1 MTQILTSTAL
11 LAVMTVLM
19 ANPLAAGPLLT
30 GVVEDTNAQT
40 IEMPSLPGSWQRRV
54 EWMAQEGSEVAV
66 GDLVVRLE
74 PGDLIWQEEQAKT
87 DLDKRRLSA
96 ARRID
101 ELKLE
106 LLDAE
111 RMLIQAESNVK
122 LAELDAVIPASSI
135 PQLDYDRNQLTL
147 QTAQKDLVRAQADV
161 LNTQAELEDIKAE
174 SALEV
179 LQAESNYKRIRD
191 ALDATEIRAE
201 KAGFIIYGNNRFTGK
216 KVFPGETLY
225 SGFSIA
231 SIASKV
237 DLQLRFW
244 VHEADFLQVK
254 EGQRIIVTADAQ
266 GAKPF
271 PATISWTSSQ
281 ATEKQDWSDGGYF
294 EAFATPVTTVP
305 EEVMPG
311 MSVMGE
317 IPDSGAGQ

>member
-1 MTQILTSTAL
+1 MIQKLTSTVL
-11 LAVMTVLM
+11 FAVITGLVPSSLV
-19 ANPLAAGPLLT
+19 AGPLLT

-40 IEMPSLPGSWQRRV
+40 IEMPSLPGAWQRRV
-54 EWMAQEGSEVAV
+54 EWMAREGSEVAV

-96 ARRID
+96 ARRVD

-111 RMLIQAESNVK
+111 RTLVQAESDVRI
-122 LAELDAVIPASSI
+122 AGLDAVIPATAI

-147 QTAQKDLVRAQADV
+147 QTARKDLVRAQADV
-161 LNTQAELEDIKAE
+161 LNKQAELTDIKAE

-179 LQAESNYKRIRD
+179 RQAESNYQRIKD
-191 ALDATEIRAE
+191 ALSATQIHAE

-254 EGQRIIVTADAQ
+254 EGQRITVTADAQ
-266 GAKPF
+266 GATAF

-294 EAFATPVTTVP
+294 EAFATPLTTVP

-317 IPDSGAGQ
+317 IPEAGAGE

>member
-1 MTQILTSTAL
+1 MTQRLANTAL
-11 LAVMTVLM
+11 LAVITSLM
-19 ANPLAAGPLLT
+19 ATSVAAGPLLT
-30 GVVEDTNAQT
+30 GIVEDTNAQT
-40 IEMPSLPGSWQRRV
+40 IEMPSLPGAWQRRV
-54 EWMAQEGSEVAV
+54 EWMAREGSEVNA

-74 PGDLIWQEEQAKT
+74 PGDLVWQEEQART

-101 ELKLE
+101 ELRLE

-111 RMLIQAESNVK
+111 RTLVQAESDVR

-135 PQLDYDRNQLTL
+135 PRLDYDRNQLTL
-147 QTAQKDLVRAQADV
+147 QTAQKALVRAQADM
-161 LNTQAELEDIKAE
+161 LNKQAELEDIKAE

-179 LQAESNYKRIRD
+179 RQAESNYKRIRD
-191 ALDATEIRAE
+191 ALEATEIRAE
-201 KAGFIIYGNNRFTGK
+201 KAGFIIYGSNRFTGK

-254 EGQRIIVTADAQ
+254 EGQQIIVTADAQ
-266 GAKPF
+266 GARPF
-271 PATISWTSSQ
+271 MATISWTSSQ

-294 EAFATPVTTVP
+294 EAFATPNAAIP

-317 IPDSGAGQ
+317 IPEKEAEQ